1 MEEELKDIYKDM
13 MFNFDKLQKVNEAL
27 INQIPNEFQK
37 EKFEM
42 LEQMSKINTFVG
54 EKDFNSLNKML
65 KNLEKNANY
74 SNR

>member
-42 LEQMSKINTFVG
+42 LEQMSKINTFVA